1 MKDQK
6 GKEKEKRGRRV
17 TKREIKEDKGGI
29 KMQRN

>member
-6 GKEKEKRGRRV
+6 GKEKEKRVRRV
-17 TKREIKEDKGGI
+17 TKREIKKDKGGI